1 MKIIMVSS
9 AEEAFLVVKS
19 YNFDIIFL
27 DICMP
32 KIDGIKTCKELKK
45 TLKTPIIAT
54 SSVDYSFS
62 NIIDN
67 LFDDVLNK
75 PIKKKPLVKVLT
87 KYLEYETN

>member
-1 MKIIMVSS
+1 
-9 AEEAFLVVKS
+9 
-19 YNFDIIFL
+19 
-27 DICMP
+27 MP